1 MADQKEETKAEGVD
15 RGQAKLMIGTV
26 LRTGLNKT
34 VVVEIIRSAKHPL
47 YKKVIR
53 RKKRYLAHDEKNECG
68 VGDQVELM
76 HTRPLSKLKRWRVF
90 RIVAKAV

>member
-1 MADQKEETKAEGVD
+1 MAETKEDEGT
-15 RGQAKLMIGTV
+15 RGQVKVMVGTV

-34 VVVEIIRSAKHPL
+34 VVVEIIRNAKHPL

-76 HTRPLSKLKRWRVF
+76 HTRPLSKLKRWRVS
-90 RIVAKAV
+90 RIVAKAA

>member
-1 MADQKEETKAEGVD
+1 MAEETKEAAVD

-76 HTRPLSKLKRWRVF
+76 HTRPMSKLKRWRVF
-90 RIVAKAV
+90 RVVAKAV